1 MQRQG
6 GGDTIEPINP
16 NAIITPTQPEDADP
30 VDAAGASIQLQDD
43 AQIDPII
50 PQGQGQINDPV
61 QPNMDVPYGSPFGTP
76 LGGGA
81 HGEFHE
87 LASQGEVQG
96 NPDDARQR
104 LVEVLTEM
112 RNQAGFL
119 QVVGQENPTLYQAL
133 NDLVRLVIDMARGNG
148 LSKAEPTASPV
159 DNLANS
165 LRNMHP
171 QHDCKRGD
179 CYFATEALW
188 HMLGGQPAGY
198 VPHVEGSHWFLKS
211 PTGRSVDP
219 TDIVPRV
226 GKPKRL
232 VTSQPSQRAVGLIT
246 AVINRGP
253 LQKGLGVGG
262 SVYGPGD
269 TAHKVG
275 RVHLQLPVGTT
286 KGIKIKVRHR
296 NGHTGWRQVQA
307 GMVQGLEPD
316 VPLFAAN
323 SHPVSVKRPFD
334 E

>member
-1 MQRQG
+1 M
-6 GGDTIEPINP
+6 
-16 NAIITPTQPEDADP
+16 DATG
-30 VDAAGASIQLQDD
+30 AAEQLQNDTM
-43 AQIDPII
+43 IDPQI
-50 PQGQGQINDPV
+50 PEGQGQVNDPV
-61 QPNMDVPYGSPFGTP
+61 QPNMDIPYGSPFGTP

-81 HGEFHE
+81 HAELHE
-87 LASQGEVQG
+87 MAAQGQSDG
-96 NPDDARQR
+96 NPDDTRQR

-119 QVVGQENPTLYQAL
+119 QVVGQENPALYQAINEL
-133 NDLVRLVIDMARGNG
+133 LRIVIDMARGNG
-148 LSKAEPTASPV
+148 LSKAELQASPV
-159 DNLANS
+159 DSLAES

-188 HMLGGQPAGY
+188 HMLGGQSANY
-198 VPHVEGSHWFLKS
+198 VPHVDGSHWFLKS

-219 TDIVPRV
+219 TDRTPRV

-232 VTSQPSQRAVGLIT
+232 VTTQPSQKAVGLIT
-246 AVINRGP
+246 AVISRGP
-253 LQKGLGVGG
+253 LQKGMGPGG
-262 SVYGPGD
+262 QVYGAGD
-269 TAHKVG
+269 TSHKVG

-316 VPLFAAN
+316 VPLLSAN